1 MTNKVFV
8 FREGQTEEKVINRLG
23 ELIAD
28 IELDCRPKAGGKHQ
42 INRTIVETLGPDIG
56 SKSVRCL
63 ILRDLDMHD
72 GETIDT
78 IVQST
83 QHAIQQMFQQRHVA
97 AQCKLDRLPDTPNVF
112 VYVNDDLDFRL
123 ALHIADHRQNKQ
135 FIKATIDDYILQLAL
150 EPNTAMQLAQSQRLN
165 IDGHRLIAKIT
176 HEVPLLLRENGIEL
190 SEAKDYIRIYAAIIK
205 THTSPPVFAEKTLS
219 HVGSDA
225 ISTVFQSI
233 IAAIKSL
240 L

>member
-23 ELIAD
+23 GLINN

-42 INRTIVETLGPDIG
+42 INRTIVKTLGPNIE
-56 SKSVRCL
+56 SEPVRCL

-72 GETIDT
+72 GETIDG

-83 QHAIQQMFQQRHVA
+83 QDAIQQMFQQRGVA
-97 AQCKLDRLPDTPNVF
+97 AQCKLNQLQNTPNVF
-112 VYVNDDLDFRL
+112 VYVNKELDFRL
-123 ALHIADHRQNKQ
+123 ALHIADYRQNQQ
-135 FIKATIDDYILQLAL
+135 FIKATIDDYILRLAL
-150 EPNTAMQLAQSQRLN
+150 EPNIAIELAKSQRLN
-165 IDGHRLIAKIT
+165 IDSQRLITKIT
-176 HEVPLLLRENGIEL
+176 QEVPQLLHANGIEL

-219 HVGSDA
+219 HADSAA
-225 ISTVFQSI
+225 ISTVFQAM
-233 IAAIKSL
+233 IAAIESL
-240 L
+240 V